1 MSSIFCQILN
11 ALLNKKKKKR
21 ILQMQNQ
28 KITVELYSD
37 IIEDLIFEDA
47 TLELIA
53 DKLVEESN
61 EVYAEVVKSTEPT
74 EDLELELGD
83 TLFCLIALIK
93 RSGYDLSEVM
103 VKNLSKLELRVINGK
118 QKS

>member
-1 MSSIFCQILN
+1 
-11 ALLNKKKKKR
+11 
-21 ILQMQNQ
+21 MQNQ

-37 IIEDLIFEDA
+37 VIESLIFEEA

-61 EVYAEVVKSTEPT
+61 EVYEEVIKSTQPT
-74 EDLELELGD
+74 EELELELGD

-93 RSGYDLSEVM
+93 RSGYDLSKIME
-103 VKNLSKLELRVINGK
+103 KNLSKLEIRAINGK
-118 QKS
+118 QET